1 MLITDATPKI
11 VSTKLKLNIPI
22 SPQLIAPIITKI
34 NAMYKIQLNATGTRF
49 LNITDE
55 HLQTIKDYALFRDL
69 IDSNG
74 YVDEDVLDK
83 LKMNIRSIIGSTN
96 GDVENLL
103 RLAADVIYHD
113 KMKAYGLRQLI
124 MLYVSWTNK
133 EKVGTDGK

>member
-1 MLITDATPKI
+1 
-11 VSTKLKLNIPI
+11 
-22 SPQLIAPIITKI
+22 
-34 NAMYKIQLNATGTRF
+34 MYKIQLNATGTRF

-83 LKMNIRSIIGSTN
+83 LKMNIRSIIGSTS

-133 EKVGTDGK
+133 EKVGTDDK

>member
-1 MLITDATPKI
+1 M
-11 VSTKLKLNIPI
+11 
-22 SPQLIAPIITKI
+22 ITKI

-83 LKMNIRSIIGSTN
+83 LKMNIRSIS

-133 EKVGTDGK
+133 EQVGTDGK